1 MSDHIPSLIEDLAK
15 AKRAS
20 LELAASSTSD
30 KNEALQSM
38 ARGLESNR
46 KLLLEEN
53 QKDIDAAE
61 ENGLNEAMTDRLR
74 LTHERIDGMVQGCA
88 N

>member
-15 AKRAS
+15 KAKRAS
-20 LELAASSTSD
+20 LELPTSD

-74 LTHERIDGMVQGCA
+74 LTHERIDGMVQGLA